1 MISANRLRE
10 EFLSFFEEKGHSRLP
25 SASLIPRND
34 PSLLLTAAGM
44 VPFKPFF
51 LGQAVPENTRVTT
64 CQKCMRTTDIE
75 NVGVTGRHNS
85 FFEMLG
91 NFSFGDYFKKEA
103 ISWAW
108 EFVTQRLK
116 LPPEKLWA
124 TIYLDDDEAFDIW
137 HQEIGLPAERIVRL
151 GKDTNFWEIGV
162 GPCGPCSE
170 IFVDRGPG
178 FGCGKEDCSI
188 ECGCD
193 RFLEIWNLVFI
204 QFHKD
209 EQGVYHPLAKK
220 SIDTGMGLDRTAA
233 FLQGVEATVEIDT
246 VRPILDAIAKIAG
259 VKYGEDEKHDVSL
272 RVITDHSRAITFMV
286 GDGIAPGNEGR
297 GYVLRRLLR
306 RAVRH
311 GRSLGIDKPFLGD
324 VCRVVI
330 KQAAVAYPEL
340 LERQPFILRMITQ
353 EEERFRA
360 TLDQGISLL
369 SDLVDGLRQ
378 DGKEILPGE
387 EVFRLYDTY
396 GFPIELTEEIAREA
410 GLAVDREGFERAM
423 EAQRERARSARQET
437 NYMDR
442 EAAVYTAL
450 AKRYDSEFR
459 GYDVTE
465 LETRILAVVK
475 DGREIEQ
482 AQVGDEVEV
491 VMAETPFYAESGG
504 QVADN
509 GTITG
514 RNGQFLVSDVQR
526 PVENLIVHRGRV
538 ASGTIAPGEE
548 VLAAVYR
555 QDRLAAARNH
565 TATHLLHAALHEVIG
580 PHALQSGSLVTPE
593 RLRFDFTHFE
603 PLSEEQLLEI
613 ERRVNEWVME
623 DIPVQVV
630 ETDLEAAREAGATA
644 LFEAKY
650 GDRVRVV
657 AIGQCSRELC
667 GGTHL
672 KATGQVGLFRIVGE
686 TGVAAGVR
694 RIEAVTGKRALETM
708 DRNEKTLRRLLA
720 MLGVGLD
727 GAEARLSALLQSLKE
742 LEKTLNAVKQKS
754 ARDSVDDLLAKAVRI
769 GGADVIVGRV
779 DGIDAAT
786 LRSVGD
792 ALRDRLP
799 GGVIILG
806 SAAENKKALFLAMVA
821 PELVRKGVHAGHLV
835 KAAAE
840 AAGGG
845 GGGRPEMAQAG
856 ARDAGRV
863 NEALEAA
870 RAEVEKQLGGTGA
883 RSQPAEAGR

>member
-1 MISANRLRE
+1 M
-10 EFLSFFEEKGHSRLP
+10 SFFEGKGHLRFP
-25 SASLIPRND
+25 SASLVPQND

-51 LGQAVPENTRVTT
+51 LGQAVPESTRVTT

-91 NFSFGDYFKKEA
+91 NFSFGDYFKNEA

-108 EFVTQRLK
+108 EFVIERLK
-116 LPPEKLWA
+116 LPRERLWA
-124 TIYLDDDEAFDIW
+124 TIYLDDDEAFKIW
-137 HQEIGLPAERIVRL
+137 NEVIGLPADRIVRL
-151 GKDTNFWEIGV
+151 GKDSNFWEIGV

-178 FGCGKEDCSI
+178 FGCGREDCSI

-209 EQGVYHPLAKK
+209 EEGVYHPLAKK

-233 FLQGVEATVEIDT
+233 FLQGVETTVEIDT
-246 VRPILDAIAKIAG
+246 VRPILDAIAGMAG
-259 VKYGEDEKHDVSL
+259 VRYKENPEYDVSL
-272 RVITDHSRAITFMV
+272 RVITDHCRAITFMV

-311 GRSLGIDKPFLGD
+311 GRRLGIERPFLVD

-330 KQAAVAYPEL
+330 RQAAAAYPEL
-340 LERQPFILRMITQ
+340 LERQPFVLRMIAQ

-369 SDLVDGLRQ
+369 GGLVEDLKKAGRTV
-378 DGKEILPGE
+378 LPGE
-387 EVFRLYDTY
+387 EAFRLYDTY
-396 GFPIELTEEIAREA
+396 GFPIELTEEIAGEA
-410 GLAVDREGFERAM
+410 GLTIDRDGFEKAM
-423 EAQRERARSARQET
+423 NAQRERARSARQET
-437 NYMDR
+437 NYLDR
-442 EAAVYTAL
+442 EAAVSAAL
-450 AKRYDSEFR
+450 AKRYSTQFR

-465 LETRILAVVK
+465 LESTVSAIVK
-475 DGREIEQ
+475 DGKEVQ
-482 AQVGDEVEV
+482 MAQVGDEVELIL
-491 VMAETPFYAESGG
+491 AETPFYPESGG

-514 RNGQFLVSDVQR
+514 RNGQFLVSKVQR
-526 PVENLIVHRGRV
+526 PVENLVLHRGRV
-538 ASGTIAPGEE
+538 ASGTLEPGDV
-548 VLAAVYR
+548 VLASVYR

-565 TATHLLHAALHEVIG
+565 TATHLLHAALHEVVG
-580 PHALQSGSLVTPE
+580 THALQAGSLVTPE

-603 PLSEEQLLEI
+603 QLSEEQVFEV
-613 ERRVNEWVME
+613 ERRVNQWVMD

-630 ETDLEAAREAGATA
+630 EMDVEEARRGGATA

-657 AIGQCSRELC
+657 TIGECSRELC

-672 KATGQVGLFRIVGE
+672 RATGQVGLFRIVDE
-686 TGVAAGVR
+686 TGIAAGVR
-694 RIEAVTGKRALETM
+694 RIEAVTGKRALELM
-708 DRNEKTLRRLLA
+708 DHHEKTLQALVAL
-720 MLGVGLD
+720 LGVGVET
-727 GAEARLSALLQSLKE
+727 AEARLGDVFREKKE
-742 LEKTLNAVKQKS
+742 LQGALNVVKQRNAAAS
-754 ARDSVDDLLAKAVRI
+754 IEELAA
-769 GGADVIVGRV
+769 GATRVGDAALVVGRLDGV
-779 DGIDAAT
+779 DVAT

-792 ALRDRLP
+792 SLRDRL
-799 GGVIILG
+799 GRAVIVLG
-806 SAAENKKALFLAMVA
+806 SADEDGKAFFVAMVA
-821 PELVRKGVHAGHLV
+821 PDLVRRGVHAGQLV
-835 KAAAE
+835 KAAAQ

-856 ARDAGRV
+856 AKDATRLAPALRAAQE
-863 NEALEAA
+863 EARRQLQREA
-870 RAEVEKQLGGTGA
+870 VEA
-883 RSQPAEAGR
+883 DR